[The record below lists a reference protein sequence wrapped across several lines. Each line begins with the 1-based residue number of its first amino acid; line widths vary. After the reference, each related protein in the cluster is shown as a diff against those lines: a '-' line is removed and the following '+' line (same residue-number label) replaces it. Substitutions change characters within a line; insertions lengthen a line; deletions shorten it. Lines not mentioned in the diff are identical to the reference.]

1 MQTQGNVTQELL
13 STVESLL
20 YAADDPISPE
30 RVVEVIEYVA
40 VATGQPSDV
49 DVTLVRS
56 ACLELDERYRA
67 AGSALQVLEIAGG
80 YRIGSRPRFDA
91 WIRAQRQV
99 QRPTRLSIPLLE
111 TLAIIAYRQPVT
123 SAEITSIRGKDASSA
138 LRRLRDLGL
147 VKIGGRRRTVGRPF
161 TYRTT
166 EQFLELFGLRDLDEL
181 PAPEEFQ
188 ELLES

>member
-1 MQTQGNVTQELL
+1 M
-13 STVESLL
+13 L

-30 RVVEVIEYVA
+30 RVVEVIECVA

-49 DVTLVRS
+49 DVALVRS

-80 YRIGSRPRFDA
+80 YRLGSRSRFDA

-138 LRRLRDLGL
+138 LRRLRDLGQ

-161 TYRTT
+161 TYRTS
-166 EQFLELFGLRDLDEL
+166 EQFLALFGLRDLDEL